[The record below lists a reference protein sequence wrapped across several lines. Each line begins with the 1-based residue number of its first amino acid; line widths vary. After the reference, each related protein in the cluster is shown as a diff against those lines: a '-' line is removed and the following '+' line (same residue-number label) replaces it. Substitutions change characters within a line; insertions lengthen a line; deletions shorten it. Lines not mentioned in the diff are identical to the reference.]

1 LNPLIDLRYA
11 IRTLIKT
18 PAFTLVVVAT
28 IALGISANSA
38 VFSVANAVLLRP
50 LPYPDPDQLV
60 VLNELGPRGGSISI
74 SYPSFLDWRR
84 QAKSFER
91 MAGFRGNSFTVSGV
105 DSPGRITGLMTS
117 AGFFEILGV
126 KALRGRLFVAEDDKP
141 ASKPVALLSYSAWQT
156 RFGGDSLIVGRTLLL
171 NDDPVTVVGVL
182 PHDFSFGTNTAGV
195 FMPLSAMTRNRSVLD
210 RGNHQGIRALARMRP
225 GIRIEQARAEI
236 KTIAR
241 QLEQQYPNSNS
252 GVSASAV
259 SLLDLWAGNLR
270 TTLNLM
276 LAAVGFVLLIACAN
290 AANLLLTR
298 ASGRQRETSIRIA
311 LGASRWQL
319 LRQLLTESVLL
330 STAGGAIGLLL
341 SHWGVRALLTIAP
354 ADIPRLETAQVDVSV
369 LAFTFTI
376 SAITGIL
383 FGLAPAWQASRTD
396 ANESLK
402 SGGRTA
408 TGGVKRHRARR
419 ILLVAE
425 VALSLVLCAGA
436 GLMIRSFLKA
446 KYSDPGFDTN
456 NLLTFELF
464 LNKNYK
470 TDPQQAAAFR
480 RIVDRL
486 GTLPG
491 VSSASM
497 AGCVPIDGTCWG
509 SVFTIAG
516 RPLPERAKLPNSQWN
531 VLGAHYFETMRIPLK
546 SGRTFK
552 DSDTADSLPVMVIN
566 QAAARKFF
574 PNEDALGKHIKQAWP
589 ESPGPWRQIVG
600 VVGDVRQNGLD
611 ADQLAE
617 IYLPHTQQTWNSMTI
632 VIRTFVPPA
641 SMLPA
646 ARAAIQEI
654 DKELPISAVHTMDE
668 YLAQSLGRRNFTMM
682 LLGIFAGMALLLAGV
697 GIYGVIAY
705 SLSQRI
711 QEIGIRMA
719 LGARRA
725 DVVRLMV
732 GEGMATAAVGILLG
746 LAAAFL
752 LTRLTAS
759 LLYGV
764 GAYDPLSFGLVCVA
778 IVTVAMVA
786 SFVPA
791 YRATRV
797 DPLAALRQE

>member
-1 LNPLIDLRYA
+1 
-11 IRTLIKT
+11 
-18 PAFTLVVVAT
+18 
-28 IALGISANSA
+28 
-38 VFSVANAVLLRP
+38 
-50 LPYPDPDQLV
+50 
-60 VLNELGPRGGSISI
+60 
-74 SYPSFLDWRR
+74 
-84 QAKSFER
+84 
-91 MAGFRGNSFTVSGV
+91 
-105 DSPGRITGLMTS
+105 
-117 AGFFEILGV
+117 
-126 KALRGRLFVAEDDKP
+126 
-141 ASKPVALLSYSAWQT
+141 
-156 RFGGDSLIVGRTLLL
+156 
-171 NDDPVTVVGVL
+171 
-182 PHDFSFGTNTAGV
+182 
-195 FMPLSAMTRNRSVLD
+195 
-210 RGNHQGIRALARMRP
+210 
-225 GIRIEQARAEI
+225 
-236 KTIAR
+236 
-241 QLEQQYPNSNS
+241 
-252 GVSASAV
+252 
-259 SLLDLWAGNLR
+259 
-270 TTLNLM
+270 
-276 LAAVGFVLLIACAN
+276 
-290 AANLLLTR
+290 
-298 ASGRQRETSIRIA
+298 
-311 LGASRWQL
+311 
-319 LRQLLTESVLL
+319 
-330 STAGGAIGLLL
+330 
-341 SHWGVRALLTIAP
+341 
-354 ADIPRLETAQVDVSV
+354 
-369 LAFTFTI
+369 
-376 SAITGIL
+376 
-383 FGLAPAWQASRTD
+383 
-396 ANESLK
+396 
-402 SGGRTA
+402 
-408 TGGVKRHRARR
+408 
-419 ILLVAE
+419 
-425 VALSLVLCAGA
+425 
-436 GLMIRSFLKA
+436 
-446 KYSDPGFDTN
+446 
-456 NLLTFELF
+456 
-464 LNKNYK
+464 
-470 TDPQQAAAFR
+470 
-480 RIVDRL
+480 
-486 GTLPG
+486 
-491 VSSASM
+491 
-497 AGCVPIDGTCWG
+497 VPIDGTCWG

-589 ESPGPWRQIVG
+589 ESPGPWREIVG

-617 IYLPHTQQTWNSMTI
+617 IYLPHTQETWNSMTI

-668 YLAQSLGRRNFTMM
+668 YLAQSLGQRNFTMM

-764 GAYDPLSFGLVCVA
+764 GAYDPLSFGLVCVV